1 MSRTQMIE
9 MPSALDDDA
18 RDPLRRIADF
28 HLASEADTGRLGEDL
43 SLAFK
48 PGDLIALIGDLGA
61 GKSTLARAAIHS
73 IAGQDDLDVPSP
85 TFTLVQAYGGRHPV
99 SHFDLYR
106 LSDPSELTE
115 LGLGEALET
124 GIALVEWPENGG
136 DLASSASIVVELAV
150 SETGGR
156 RVAIAAR
163 GEAVDRVSRT
173 LALRDFLVGADLA
186 ETKRRFLLGDA
197 SSRRYETVGED
208 NAPLLLM
215 DAPRKADGPPI
226 RDGLPYSQL
235 VHLAEDVAPFVAIA
249 GALGRAGFTV
259 PSILKADLDA
269 GILLTSHLG
278 TQTILKADGS
288 PDPERYK
295 ASVECLA
302 RLHGQSWDDELPVP
316 GHAPHRVPR
325 FDDRSM
331 TIEAELLIDWYVPH
345 LRGAPLGDDER
356 ERFTETWAAIL
367 AEIDGAET
375 TLVLRDYHSPNILWQ
390 GGAIGPARIGIIDF
404 QDAMIGPTA
413 YDVASLAQDARVD
426 VAPELEAAL
435 VAAYVKARREADESF
450 KPFAFERDY
459 AVMAAQR
466 ASKILGIFVRLAV
479 RDGKPQYRRHIP
491 RIRGYLQQTLNHP
504 TLSALKL
511 LYADLGVTEPR

>member
-1 MSRTQMIE
+1 MSRTHVIE
-9 MPSALDDDA
+9 MPKSSEDDMIA
-18 RDPLRRIADF
+18 PLTRLADF
-28 HLASEADTGRLGEDL
+28 HLASEADTRRLGEDL

-48 PGDLIALIGDLGA
+48 PGDLIALLGDLGV
-61 GKSTLARAAIHS
+61 GKSTLARAAIRAL
-73 IAGQDDLDVPSP
+73 IGQDDLDVPSP
-85 TFTLVQAYGGRHPV
+85 TFTLVQAYPGRHPV

-106 LSDPSELTE
+106 LSDSSELAE
-115 LGLGEALET
+115 LGLDEALES

-136 DLASSASIVVELAV
+136 DLISRATIVIELAV
-150 SETGGR
+150 SETQGR

-163 GEAVDRVSRT
+163 EEAADRLART
-173 LALRDFLVGADLA
+173 FAIRHFLANADLP

-197 SSRRYETVGED
+197 SSRRYETVGDES
-208 NAPLLLM
+208 APLLLM

-259 PSILKADLDA
+259 PTILKADLEA
-269 GILLTSHLG
+269 GLLLTSHLG
-278 TQTILKADGS
+278 KGTILKPDGS
-288 PDPERYK
+288 PDPARYR

-302 RLHGQSWDDELPVP
+302 RLHDRTWESDLPIPGGAQHHVP
-316 GHAPHRVPR
+316 S
-325 FDDRSM
+325 FDKRAM
-331 TIEAELLIDWYVPH
+331 TIEAELLIDWYVPEM
-345 LRGAPLGDDER
+345 RGAPLGEDER

-367 AEIDGAET
+367 AEIEDAET

-390 GGAIGPARIGIIDF
+390 ADAIGLARIGIIDF
-404 QDAMIGPTA
+404 QDAMIGPIA

-435 VAAYVKARREADESF
+435 VAAYVRARRETDESF
-450 KPFAFERDY
+450 KPFSFERDY